1 MNVRLIIRKL
11 ENPLERL
18 RRLRV
23 ELPTG
28 AELAIMCQETSMSKK
43 IVLAGAVLAMLSPA
57 AALAQNG
64 GAAAGAATGAVG
76 GAIVGGPVGAAVGG
90 VTGAIVG
97 GIADQQ
103 KPEFRQYVTTRNVPS
118 YTYKEE
124 VRVGA
129 VLPETGVTYYEVP
142 AEYKVKGYRYT
153 VVNDTPVLVEPDSHR
168 IVQVIR

>member
-1 MNVRLIIRKL
+1 MRRYRNSGHKARDHEFRRK
-11 ENPLERL
+11 
-18 RRLRV
+18 
-23 ELPTG
+23 
-28 AELAIMCQETSMSKK
+28 SMSKK
-43 IVLAGAVLAMLSPA
+43 LLLAGAVLASLAPA
-57 AALAQNG
+57 AAFAQSG

-103 KPEFRQYVTTRNVPS
+103 QPEFRTYVTTQKVPS

-129 VLPETGVTYYEVP
+129 VLPETGVTYHEVP
-142 AEYKVKGYRYT
+142 AEYKVKGYKYT
-153 VVNDTPVLVEPDSHR
+153 VVNNTPVLVEPSSHK